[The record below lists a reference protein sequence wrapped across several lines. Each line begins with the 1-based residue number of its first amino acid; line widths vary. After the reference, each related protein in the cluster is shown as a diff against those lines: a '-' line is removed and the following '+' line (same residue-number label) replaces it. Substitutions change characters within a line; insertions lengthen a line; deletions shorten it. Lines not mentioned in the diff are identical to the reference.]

1 MIRSRK
7 NTKNILDQD
16 LQIREILIVLRK
28 ERFLTIFLNLLDLQK
43 QKINVDFRKEAL
55 TKKPFIKILKK
66 LAQEKNKVIIRFIQ
80 MMKAPPIL
88 KFL

>member
-28 ERFLTIFLNLLDLQK
+28 ERFLTIFLNLLDLQR
-43 QKINVDFRKEAL
+43 QKISVDFRKEVL

-66 LAQEKNKVIIRFIQ
+66 LAQEKNKVIIQFIQ
-80 MMKAPPIL
+80 MMKPPQIL